1 MEVQSIINA
10 DALKEAKKY
19 LIKPGIRKI
28 SAIASVAFVLL
39 AIYCMLAGRPS
50 TMLLAVFAIVIFYM
64 ELKMIEN
71 KQVKGFL
78 TKLKEVY
85 DKTEVTAPVVF
96 READILI
103 QNPLSGG
110 KAAVKYD
117 VMDTLL
123 ETDHYFLLF
132 TKEWQIT
139 IISKDEMDSEKREKF
154 LKMTEQK
161 MPGLKKKYG
170 KK

>member
-1 MEVQSIINA
+1 M
-10 DALKEAKKY
+10 
-19 LIKPGIRKI
+19 
-28 SAIASVAFVLL
+28 
-39 AIYCMLAGRPS
+39 
-50 TMLLAVFAIVIFYM
+50 
-64 ELKMIEN
+64 
-71 KQVKGFL
+71 
-78 TKLKEVY
+78 
-85 DKTEVTAPVVF
+85 
-96 READILI
+96 I

>member
-1 MEVQSIINA
+1 MEVRSVINA

-110 KAAVKYD
+110 KIAVKYD

-139 IISKDEMDSEKREKF
+139 IISKDEMDSEKRKKF